1 MSVIMTR
8 LIAST
13 DPIGAKHIIV
23 IPSQVVIIQRVVLF
37 VRVMMDSMEMVHIVK
52 ILMSV
57 ANGFIVVILNIV
69 SPSEQH
75 IYCILVF

>member
-1 MSVIMTR
+1 MIR
-8 LIAST
+8 HIASIG
-13 DPIGAKHIIV
+13 PIGAKHIIA

-57 ANGFIVVILNIV
+57 ASGFIVVILNIV
-69 SPSEQH
+69 SSFKLYFKY
-75 IYCILVF
+75 I